1 MGDLYTRA
9 LYKISSQDPHL
20 RHLYTRSP
28 DIPGPPRS
36 LHRSSL
42 QDLFTR
48 PLWEISLQELSARSL
63 HKTSMRDLFTRALYK
78 SSSQDPHMRHLYT
91 RSPDTPGSPR
101 SLHRSSLQDLFT
113 RPLWEISMQELSTRS
128 LHKTSMRDLYTR
140 ALYKISSQDP
150 HMRDLYTRALYKIS
164 SQDPHMR
171 HRNPIW
177 DIYTR
182 SPDIPGPLRS
192 PHYKISSKDLD
203 QDPTRRKYG
212 EGCADEIKIGTALQ
226 RERSDTHKLRRG
238 LHEPKQK
245 MPQAERQR
253 HSISKMSTALQP
265 ERSDKH
271 KVPRG
276 LHLQT

>member
-1 MGDLYTRA
+1 MRY
-9 LYKISSQDPHL
+9 
-20 RHLYTRSP
+20 LYTRSP

-36 LHRSSL
+36 
-42 QDLFTR
+42 
-48 PLWEISLQELSARSL
+48 
-63 HKTSMRDLFTRALYK
+63 
-78 SSSQDPHMRHLYT
+78 
-91 RSPDTPGSPR
+91 
-101 SLHRSSLQDLFT
+101 
-113 RPLWEISMQELSTRS
+113 ELSTRS

-140 ALYKISSQDP
+140 
-150 HMRDLYTRALYKIS
+150 
-164 SQDPHMR
+164 
-171 HRNPIW
+171 
-177 DIYTR
+177 

-192 PHYKISSKDLD
+192 SHYKISSKDLD
-203 QDPTRRKYG
+203 QDPTRRKYR

-226 RERSDTHKLRRG
+226 RERSDTHELRRG

-265 ERSDKH
+265 ERSDTH

>member
-1 MGDLYTRA
+1 MRDLYARA
-9 LYKISSQDPHL
+9 LYKISSQD
-20 RHLYTRSP
+20 LYERSLYKSSP
-28 DIPGPPRS
+28 QDLFTGPPYERS
-36 LHRSSL
+36 LYKSSL
-42 QDLFTR
+42 QDLFTG
-48 PLWEISLQELSARSL
+48 PPYETQE
-63 HKTSMRDLFTRALYK
+63 
-78 SSSQDPHMRHLYT
+78 PHMRHLY
-91 RSPDTPGSPR
+91 
-101 SLHRSSLQDLFT
+101 
-113 RPLWEISMQELSTRS
+113 
-128 LHKTSMRDLYTR
+128 
-140 ALYKISSQDP
+140 
-150 HMRDLYTRALYKIS
+150 
-164 SQDPHMR
+164 
-171 HRNPIW
+171 
-177 DIYTR
+177 YTR

-271 KVPRG
+271 KVPRR
-276 LHLQT
+276 LHLQTSNRHRATARLKKSEFRPHLDVSLPIRNAIFRCLVTQVLRLPRKNESEAYEVL